1 MMFGGL
7 ADGLSSEQQ
16 VVFNAAEGVSRP
28 CALSREQARRRL
40 DTLTKP
46 QGSLGYL
53 EEALVVA
60 AGAQRLA
67 LPRFDKA
74 HVVIFAGDHGVVE
87 EGVSA
92 YPAEVTAQ
100 MVRNFLGGGAAVS
113 ALARQAGAQV
123 HVVDIGV
130 RTAVSHPLLLERN
143 VRRGTRNFAKEP
155 ALTVDEVWKALAIGV
170 QLGEALAEG
179 GGRVLVLG
187 EMGIGNTTASTALL
201 AAITGLPVASL
212 TGSGTGVGATGLA
225 RKVNVIETAIALH
238 HPKRGDPIDLLCKLG
253 GLEIAGL
260 AGLAIGAA
268 AGQALL
274 LMDGLISTVAVLLAV
289 LLEPRVKQYVLAG
302 HLSAEPGHAIALEQM
317 GQRPLVQL
325 GMRLGEASGA
335 LLGLTLLQSAARAME
350 DMATFTEAAVATA
363 DDATALAGSVASAD
377 RVADANVSTPAVVA
391 MLSRVFADK
400 SGGAKEKSA
409 DANEFT
415 SFEREAVYKAIY
427 LRRDI
432 RTFRSEPLPE
442 DAVHRILQAGHHAPS
457 VGYMQPWNFVLIR
470 SAATKQALR
479 DVVDRERRAAALH
492 FHDERSDQYLRLKVE
507 GLREAPLTVCVTSD
521 PTRGGD
527 HVLGRNSIPET
538 DLFSVS
544 CAIENMWLA
553 ARAENIALGWVSIFR
568 KPDVR
573 SILNIPP
580 HVEPV
585 GLLSLGYTEQWPD
598 RPLLESAGWRQ
609 RIPFTRV
616 LFEERWGVTR

>member
-1 MMFGGL
+1 MLEGRQNGL
-7 ADGLSSEQQ
+7 TSEQQ
-16 VVFNAAEGVSRP
+16 VVFHAAEGVLRP
-28 CALSREQARRRL
+28 CALSREQARLRL
-40 DTLTKP
+40 DSLTKP

-53 EEALVVA
+53 EEALVIA

-74 HVVIFAGDHGVVE
+74 HVVIFAGDHGVVD

-113 ALARQAGAQV
+113 ALADQAGAQV

-130 RTAVSHPLLLERN
+130 RTAVSHPLLIERN
-143 VRRGTRNFAKEP
+143 VRRGTRNFANEP
-155 ALTVDEVWKALAIGV
+155 AMTVDEVWKALAIGV
-170 QLGEALAEG
+170 ELGLALAEG
-179 GGRVLVLG
+179 GGRVMVLG

-212 TGSGTGVGATGLA
+212 TGPGTGVDATGLA
-225 RKVNVIETAIALH
+225 RKVSVIETAIALH
-238 HPKRGDPIDLLCKLG
+238 RPKRGDPIDLLCKLG

-268 AGQALL
+268 ARQALL
-274 LMDGLISTVAVLLAV
+274 VMDGLISTVAVLLAV

-302 HLSAEPGHAIALEQM
+302 HVSAEPGHAIALEQM

-335 LLGLTLLQSAARAME
+335 LLGLTLLQSGARAME
-350 DMATFTEAAVATA
+350 HMATFKEAAVAT
-363 DDATALAGSVASAD
+363 GSDTTD
-377 RVADANVSTPAVVA
+377 REGSLSRAADAPDLLAVTA
-391 MLSRVFADK
+391 TSPLSGVRADQ
-400 SGGAKEKSA
+400 SGGAKDKP
-409 DANEFT
+409 DHANEF
-415 SFEREAVYKAIY
+415 SSSEREAVYKAIY

-432 RTFRSEPLPE
+432 RTFRSDPLPE
-442 DAVHRILQAGHHAPS
+442 EAVHRILQAGHHAPS

-492 FHDERSDQYLRLKVE
+492 FRDERSDQYLRLKVE

-553 ARAENIALGWVSIFR
+553 ARAENIALGWVSIFK

-573 SILNIPP
+573 SILGIPP
-580 HVEPV
+580 HVDPV